1 LKGSTNLIRR
11 VLVVDDEWII
21 AHTLELILSKSGFF
35 TKSAPSGER
44 AIEIATT
51 FEPDLL
57 ISDVLMPGITG
68 IDAAEQILTFLPR
81 CKIILF
87 SGHATVD
94 LLSHSKTVEQY
105 KILAKPVHP
114 DVLLDCITKFA

>member
-1 LKGSTNLIRR
+1 MKDSPNCLRR

-21 AHTLELILSKSGFF
+21 AHTLELILSKRGFF
-35 TKSAPSGER
+35 TKVAHSGER
-44 AIEIATT
+44 AVEIATA

-68 IDAAEQILTFLPR
+68 IDAAEQILTFLPG

-87 SGHATVD
+87 SGHATID

-114 DVLLDCITKFA
+114 DVLLDCIAKFA